1 MGRKHQGGAGVNIS
15 QSIVTVDLAE
25 RSYRILVGNGTA
37 SAPDFLHSH
46 LEGKTCMVVTDSE
59 VALLHLE
66 HTMELLRKCGPAKL
80 ESFIFPAGEESK
92 HIGTILDI
100 CRACAKAGLDRKSI
114 LIALG
119 GGVTG
124 DMTGFAA
131 AVYMR
136 GIPFIQIPTT
146 LLAMVDSSVGGKT
159 GVDIPEGKNMIG
171 AFHQPRAVW
180 INMEYLSTLPQK
192 QYLCGLAEI
201 IKTAAILDADLF
213 ALIEQNI
220 PLIRKMDPEFTARM
234 VKRCCELKAGVVSKD
249 EKEGSLRA
257 ILNYGHT
264 FGHAV
269 ESSSGYTM
277 PHGEAVA
284 LGMCMASSLAEEL
297 GIMSGKEAERQR
309 ALIRAC
315 ALPCSAS
322 FDAETVY
329 QALFKDKKTIGGKLR
344 FVVTPENGV
353 SKIIHAENEAA
364 REIVEKYAHA
374 GT

>member
-1 MGRKHQGGAGVNIS
+1 MPE
-15 QSIVTVDLAE
+15 SIVSVELAE
-25 RSYRILVGNGTA
+25 RSYRILIGGGSA
-37 SAPDFLHSH
+37 SAPDFLRTH
-46 LEGKTCMVVTDSE
+46 LEGRTCMVVTDSE
-59 VALLHLE
+59 VAPLHLG

-80 ESFIFPAGEESK
+80 DSFIFPAGEESK
-92 HIGTILDI
+92 HLGTILDI

-124 DMTGFAA
+124 DMTGFSA

-180 INMEYLSTLPQK
+180 IDMEYLSTLPQR

-201 IKTAAILDADLF
+201 IKTAAILDAGLF
-213 ALIEQNI
+213 SEMERNI
-220 PLIRKMDPEFTARM
+220 PLIRSMDPGFTAQM
-234 VKRCCELKAGVVSKD
+234 VKRCCELKAEVVSKD
-249 EKEGSLRA
+249 ERESSLRA

-269 ESSSGYTM
+269 ESSSGFTV

-284 LGMCMASSLAEEL
+284 VGMCMASALACEL
-297 GIMSGKEAERQR
+297 GIMSRGEAERQS
-309 ALIRAC
+309 ALIRGC
-315 ALPCSAS
+315 GLPCGVP

-329 QALFKDKKTIGGKLR
+329 RALFKDKKTVGGKLR
-344 FVVTPENGV
+344 FVLTPKNGKSEIVNVENGM
-353 SKIIHAENEAA
+353 A
-364 REIVEKYAHA
+364 RDILEKFAHA

>member
-1 MGRKHQGGAGVNIS
+1 MKIS

-25 RSYRILVGNGTA
+25 RSYRILVGNGTD
-37 SAPDFLHSH
+37 SAPDFLRPH
-46 LEGKTCMVVTDSE
+46 LEGKTCMIVTDST
-59 VALLHLE
+59 VAPLHLDRTVE
-66 HTMELLRKCGPAKL
+66 MLRKCGPAKI
-80 ESFIFPAGEESK
+80 EPFVFPAGEESK
-92 HIGTILDI
+92 HLGTILDI
-100 CRACAKAGLDRKSI
+100 CRAGAGAGLDRKSI

-124 DMTGFAA
+124 DMTGFSA
-131 AVYMR
+131 AVFMR

-180 INMEYLSTLPQK
+180 IDMEYLATLPRR

-201 IKTAAILDADLF
+201 IKTAAILDAELF
-213 ALIEQNI
+213 SLIERNI
-220 PLIRKMDPEFTARM
+220 PLIETMDPEFTARM
-234 VKRCCELKAGVVSKD
+234 VKRCCELKADVVSKD

-297 GIMSGKEAERQR
+297 GLMSSEEAERQR
-309 ALIRAC
+309 ELIRKC
-315 ALPCSAS
+315 GLPCSAK

-329 QALFKDKKTIGGKLR
+329 QALFKDKKTIGGNLR
-344 FVVTPENGV
+344 FVVTPENGI
-353 SKIIHAENEAA
+353 SRIIHAENASA
-364 REIVEKYAHA
+364 RKIVEKYAHA